1 MVSFSVGPYQYESR
15 SATDYATP
23 PGVSVG
29 APQPPE
35 PSDAAKALAKIL
47 AGIWYAPGQ
56 GDGDDKMLPMFFGDR
71 DEEMR
76 FQYGDKYT
84 PGTMSGTIDPYA
96 NRGEY
101 LRFLI
106 GEAGGSDF
114 AARMASGKSLGDSDE
129 DMMARNMTG
138 FLRRAPGLVPEEDL
152 ALALQQAQA
161 SMPPVSFAVGS
172 SYQPGQDQVAGPGTF
187 GGMLGAANAAN
198 VFGTFGVA
206 NFAQGL
212 LNAINFGTPFGSGYP
227 GMDSEG
233 NQVGGSSFGAGGT
246 GTTIGGM

>member
-15 SATDYATP
+15 STTDYATP

-35 PSDAAKALAKIL
+35 PSQRAKALAKIL
-47 AGIWYAPGQ
+47 ASTRYVPGQ
-56 GDGDDKMLPMFFGDR
+56 GDGDDRMVPMFFGNR

-101 LRFLI
+101 LRYLMA
-106 GEAGGSDF
+106 EAGGGNF
-114 AARMASGKSLGDSDE
+114 AQQMASGGSPGDSDE
-129 DMMARNMTG
+129 DMMARNMTR
-138 FLRRAPGLVPEEDL
+138 FLRRAPGIVPKEDL

-161 SMPPVSFAVGS
+161 SMPPVSPAVGS
-172 SYQPGQDQVAGPGTF
+172 SYQPGQDQVSGPGTVAD
-187 GGMLGAANAAN
+187 MAGAANAAN

-212 LNAINFGTPFGSGYP
+212 LNAMKYDTPFGFGYP
-227 GMDSEG
+227 GMDGEG
-233 NQVGGSSFGAGGT
+233 NQVGGGSFGAGGT
-246 GTTIGGM
+246 GTIGGM

>member
-35 PSDAAKALAKIL
+35 PSQRAKALAKIL
-47 AGIWYAPGQ
+47 AGIRYVPGQ
-56 GDGDDKMLPMFFGDR
+56 GDGDDRMVPMFFGNR

-101 LRFLI
+101 LRSLMHQ
-106 GEAGGSDF
+106 AGGDKF
-114 AARMASGKSLGDSDE
+114 AALMASGGSPGDSDE
-129 DMMARNMTG
+129 DMMARNMTR
-138 FLRRAPGLVPEEDL
+138 FLRRAPGLVPKEDL

-161 SMPPVSFAVGS
+161 SMPPVSPAVGS
-172 SYQPGQDQVAGPGTF
+172 GYQPGQDQVSGPGTVAD
-187 GGMLGAANAAN
+187 MAGAANPAN
-198 VFGTFGVA
+198 VFGTMGPF

-212 LNAINFGTPFGSGYP
+212 LNAIQFGTALGPGYLAQTSEGYNVGDTSFGS
-227 GMDSEG
+227 S
-233 NQVGGSSFGAGGT
+233 GT
-246 GTTIGGM
+246 GTIGGM